1 MGELRADVLAIGTL
15 SQNRFWDE
23 QQDVRD
29 EMSTCTLVR
38 GDDVCLVVD
47 PGWPE
52 QVLRAVLF
60 YRAGLTPEQI
70 THVFLTHLDPAHVGG
85 TGLLAKARWL
95 AYEEEIAYGKEQL
108 QDEDALGPLL
118 ARLNPAP
125 EHIAQGI
132 DIFPT
137 PGHSPGHTS
146 LMVNTP
152 MATTFIAGD
161 AVMTRDHLA
170 CGDLGATVWDRDRAE
185 ESFRELLEIGD
196 FIIPGHDNIVWLR
209 SQANFL

>member
-1 MGELRADVLAIGTL
+1 MSELRADVLAIGTL
-15 SQNRFWDE
+15 SQNRFWNE
-23 QQDVRD
+23 QQDVR
-29 EMSTCTLVR
+29 EEVSTCVLVR
-38 GDDVCLVVD
+38 GGDVCLVVD

-60 YRAGLTPEQI
+60 YRAGLEPADI
-70 THVFLTHLDPAHVGG
+70 TDVFLTHLDPAHVGG

-118 ARLNPAP
+118 ARLDAAP
-125 EHIAQGI
+125 EHIAEGI

-161 AVMTRDHLA
+161 VALTGDHLA
-170 CGDLGATVWDRDRAE
+170 CGDMGSTVWDRDRAE

-196 FIIPGHDNIVWLR
+196 FVIPGHDNIVWLR